1 LKSIEI
7 GSDSVGIIHNEGL
20 DYIIERYNTSSCNI
34 DSIFY
39 DINVLQKEFFKS
51 KGYIS
56 ENLSSELKYLVSSK
70 DGISWINYLYNNKK
84 ISISIEFKGYLI
96 DILTYT
102 YKGIDSP
109 FSQVNYYAY
118 LDSVHSKASS
128 ILSTSEIELLAR
140 HISVAKSSFEY
151 WFNNDGTPKNIKNNS
166 SKGRVNWWEV
176 LGVDCIGGLFGGGAG
191 FLGSSA
197 IDAFVQWIN

>member
-56 ENLSSELKYLVSSK
+56 ENLSSELKYLVSSS
-70 DGISWINYLYNNKK
+70 DGISWINYLYNNNK
-84 ISISIEFKGYLI
+84 ISISIEFKRYLI

-118 LDSVHSKASS
+118 LDSVHSKASR

-140 HISVAKSSFEY
+140 HVSVAKSSFEY
-151 WFNNDGTPKNIKNNS
+151 WFNTDGTPKNVINS
-166 SKGRVNWWEV
+166 LSKGPINWWQT
-176 LGVDCIGGLFGGGAG
+176 LGADCIGGLFGGSCGY
-191 FLGSSA
+191 LGVSA
-197 IDAFVQWIN
+197 LDVYYQAIE